1 MSRVLGK
8 CPPHFPGIKGVRDVS
23 LLLFDFLHS
32 FIAVINEREMQRD
45 SAEIRHGSS
54 VLSVIP
60 AIAAEGAN
68 LSARHVRCAWES

>member
-8 CPPHFPGIKGVRDVS
+8 WPPHFPVIKGVRDVA

-54 VLSVIP
+54 VLSLIP
-60 AIAAEGAN
+60 AIAGEGAN
-68 LSARHVRCAWES
+68 LSARHVRCA

>member
-23 LLLFDFLHS
+23 LLFDFLHS